1 MSYPASHSWKEAET
15 VLSVWSCNSRSR
27 EQSVNEGRRAVVCV
41 CVCVCVCVSIGR
53 LPETKGGA
61 EAKVGSL
68 LVNYY
73 IATVPLI
80 MCISLENV

>member
-41 CVCVCVCVSIGR
+41 CVCVCVCIYW
-53 LPETKGGA
+53 
-61 EAKVGSL
+61 EAARDKRRSRG
-68 LVNYY
+68 
-73 IATVPLI
+73 
-80 MCISLENV
+80 

>member
-1 MSYPASHSWKEAET
+1 MC
-15 VLSVWSCNSRSR
+15 VF
-27 EQSVNEGRRAVVCV
+27 VCV
-41 CVCVCVCVSIGR
+41 CVCLYFGR

-73 IATVPLI
+73 LATVPLI
-80 MCISLENV
+80 MCISLENVRGRDSGTART

>member
-27 EQSVNEGRRAVVCV
+27 EQSVNEGRRAV
-41 CVCVCVCVSIGR
+41 VCVCVSIGR